1 MKITNKSDFGVPAV
15 DVPGSVSVD
24 GRSKSLAPALKKQD
38 VKTGISVQKLLK
50 PFTGDLRS
58 LGITEKL
65 KELFDAARFAAESG
79 RILPRGSFLNITV

>member
-1 MKITNKSDFGVPAV
+1 MKITNKSDFGVPAL
-15 DVPGSVSVD
+15 DVSGSVSVD
-24 GRSKSLAPALKKQD
+24 GRSKSLAPTLKKVD

-65 KELFDAARFAAESG
+65 KELFDAARLAAESG